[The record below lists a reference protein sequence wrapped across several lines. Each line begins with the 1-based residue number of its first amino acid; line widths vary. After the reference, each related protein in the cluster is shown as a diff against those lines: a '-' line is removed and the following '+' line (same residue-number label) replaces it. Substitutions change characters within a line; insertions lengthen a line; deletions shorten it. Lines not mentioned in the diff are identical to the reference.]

1 MNIIEGNTMYNDME
15 IFTSKIELVETSD
28 SSLKKPERAII
39 KIPIINMGSNKKHLL
54 WTEETMRKVASK
66 FRGVPFRY
74 DLSGTNEGSHTREH
88 ISSPFYD
95 VGWTYNSE
103 KGAYY
108 DPVRKCVMVQGE
120 VTHPDVIAKL
130 MRKTSEG
137 KREINYASMGA
148 IMTPDQTKCSICGKS
163 PFGSC
168 NHVRG
173 KSYNTKNGSEFA
185 AMVPLDIS
193 KALHVALT
201 NDPADKVAE
210 IEQAIFQDMT
220 FCNGKECELADA
232 GARSDVATPVL
243 NIPRG
248 QEIDDIVGMVISK
261 LKESNL
267 ILEDSNMKKKTKK
280 GSKESKD
287 KKVDEIIDDKD
298 VQTMDAEEAV
308 ATEDKE
314 EAKEVDGKKKKKSKK
329 DKELPDMKEMAD
341 NSEFKISGVVNEK
354 PVIETQDSAITI
366 GKVEKTEIVETADN
380 VYEEKYRS
388 MLIKE
393 LADTYVNLGK
403 AANSSKAV
411 EDLSSKSTSELEIFQ
426 DAFDGLM
433 ITKSE
438 TKQSKSIVPK
448 YKDVV
453 KESDNN
459 TSDIVPQYGGTAGGQ
474 TYAFQDLS
482 PGDRSKKYGE
492 YGSFDLCFHPQ
503 NAQKYLNKRK

>member
-1 MNIIEGNTMYNDME
+1 MDNIQL
-15 IFTSKIELVETSD
+15 FTSEIEIVETSD

-39 KIPIINMGSNKKHLL
+39 KIPIINEGSNSKHLK
-54 WTEETMRKVASK
+54 WTEATMKKIAHK

-95 VGWTYNSE
+95 VGWTYDNE

-108 DPVRKCVMVQGE
+108 DPQRKCVMVQGE

-148 IMTPDQTKCSICGKS
+148 IMTPDQTMCSICGKS

-168 NHVRG
+168 NHQRG
-173 KSYNTKNGSEFA
+173 KSYATKRGQDIA
-185 AMVPLDIS
+185 AMVPTDIS

-201 NDPADKVAE
+201 NDPADRVAE
-210 IEQAIFQDMT
+210 IEQAIFQDMVV
-220 FCNGKECELADA
+220 CNGKECELADA
-232 GARSDVATPVL
+232 SARSDVASPAL

-248 QEIDDIVGMVISK
+248 QEVDDIVMMVLNK

-267 ILEDSNMKKKTKK
+267 ILEDSNMKKKMKK
-280 GSKESKD
+280 GSKEES
-287 KKVDEIIDDKD
+287 DEYKAK
-298 VQTMDAEEAV
+298 TEEEGIA
-308 ATEDKE
+308 
-314 EAKEVDGKKKKKSKK
+314 EAKEAQKIEGLDSTEEVVDGKKKKKKSKK
-329 DKELPDMKEMAD
+329 DEELPDMDEVAD
-341 NSEFKISGVVNEK
+341 DSEFKISGAVHEK
-354 PVIETQDSAITI
+354 PVVETQDSAIKI
-366 GKVEKTEIVETADN
+366 GSVVKEEVVETADN

-393 LADTYVNLGK
+393 LADTYVSLGK
-403 AANSSKAV
+403 ADDKEKAIQSL
-411 EDLSSKSTSELEIFQ
+411 EDKSTSELEIFQ
-426 DAFDGLM
+426 DAYDGLM
-433 ITKSE
+433 VTKEE
-438 TKQSKSIVPK
+438 TKTSKSIAPK
-448 YKDVV
+448 YKDIV
-453 KESDNN
+453 KSSDNN

-482 PGDRSKKYGE
+482 PSDRTKKYGE

-503 NAQKYLNKRK
+503 NATKYLNKRK